1 MFILLQKDYVI
12 KHDKSS
18 SYDIADKNAGQDL
31 LRVFE
36 SLVSL
41 GKSCVAKTAEN
52 RPEMVV
58 VYTTLHNV
66 MSSNVCT
73 QQITGKFVI
82 QINATNDVY
91 QLNIYIE

>member
-1 MFILLQKDYVI
+1 MFVLFQKDYVS

-18 SYDIADKNAGQDL
+18 LYDIADKNAGQDL
-31 LRVFE
+31 FHVFE

-41 GKSCVAKTAEN
+41 GKSCIAKTAEN

-66 MSSNVCT
+66 MSPNVCT
-73 QQITGKFVI
+73 QQTTGTFAL
-82 QINATNDVY
+82 QINAISDVC